1 MTSHIRVIR
10 VGPVVRRGPIG
21 DAVIAAIGMVN
32 SDVEL
37 LDRGVAVAPAFAL
50 DLTAVADIAAMH
62 EHLVAGM
69 AGPAE
74 LAQ

>member
-1 MTSHIRVIR
+1 MTSHVRVIR
-10 VGPVVRRGPIG
+10 VGPMVRRGPID

-37 LDRGVAVAPAFAL
+37 LDRGVAVALAFAL
-50 DLTAVADIAAMH
+50 DHTAVADIAAMH
-62 EHLVAGM
+62 EHLVAGI

>member
-1 MTSHIRVIR
+1 MTSHVRVIR

-37 LDRGVAVAPAFAL
+37 LD
-50 DLTAVADIAAMH
+50 
-62 EHLVAGM
+62 LVAGL

>member
-1 MTSHIRVIR
+1 MRLMQITVADAGSEALDRFRCRARMTSHVRVIR

-21 DAVIAAIGMVN
+21 DAVIATIGMVN

-37 LDRGVAVAPAFAL
+37 LD
-50 DLTAVADIAAMH
+50 
-62 EHLVAGM
+62 LVAGL

>member
-50 DLTAVADIAAMH
+50 GHTTVADIAAIH
-62 EHLVAGM
+62 EHLVAGIG
-69 AGPAE
+69 GPAE